1 MGTANGSAD
10 ALRWSKGVK
19 IIAIG
24 WLGLLFSAW
33 LHGEITAGFAFGAI
47 ASGVYW
53 TVGSFLESAARMM
66 RTHERHRTTAS
77 GQAS

>member
-1 MGTANGSAD
+1 MEIANVSAD

-24 WLGLLFSAW
+24 WLALLFSAW
-33 LHGEITAGFAFGAI
+33 LHGEITAGFAYGAI

-53 TVGSFLESAARMM
+53 TVGSFLESTARM
-66 RTHERHRTTAS
+66 A
-77 GQAS
+77 